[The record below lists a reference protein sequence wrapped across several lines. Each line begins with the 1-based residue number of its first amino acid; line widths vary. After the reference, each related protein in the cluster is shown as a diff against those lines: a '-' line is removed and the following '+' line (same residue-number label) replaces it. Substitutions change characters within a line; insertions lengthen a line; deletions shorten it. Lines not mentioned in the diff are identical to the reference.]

1 MPAIRRL
8 FSWLS
13 RLTDHVSIGAN
24 TLGSLIV
31 LFVVLAVNLEVIRRT
46 LFDAPIH
53 GIIEIVEISMI
64 SIVFLQL
71 ADVVRTGRMTRSDA
85 VLLKLGLVRP
95 ALGSFVRRLFDLIAA
110 AFMVL
115 LLFATIPELVDAW
128 NDDAF
133 VGTEGVFTLPEWP
146 IRAVI
151 VFGTA
156 LCCTRWA
163 LSACLPAAWM
173 TPVGS
178 SRPDEE
184 AP

>member
-1 MPAIRRL
+1 MAALRRL
-8 FSWLS
+8 FSFLS
-13 RLTDHVSIGAN
+13 RLTDNISIGAN

-31 LFVVLAVNLEVIRRT
+31 LFVVLVVNLEVIRRT

-53 GIIEIVEISMI
+53 GIIEIVEISII

-85 VLLKLGLVRP
+85 VLIKVGLVRP
-95 ALGSFVRRLFDLIAA
+95 AVGGLLRRVFDLMAA

-115 LLFATIPELVDAW
+115 LLFATIPELVEAW
-128 NDDAF
+128 DDDTF

-146 IRAVI
+146 VRAVI

-156 LCCTRWA
+156 LCCIRWT
-163 LSACLPAAWM
+163 LSAFLPAAWM
-173 TPVGS
+173 LPPDSAPSGGDTP
-178 SRPDEE
+178 
-184 AP
+184 